1 MEAVYDTLILSDVHL
16 GAEVSRARAATS
28 MLKENSFRRLI
39 LLGDIFADLNF
50 GRLKKEHWK
59 FLGAIRKLS
68 NPKRGVEVVWVE
80 GNHDLGLTNVM
91 SHLVGVRVFQEYA
104 WNYAGLR
111 HLAIHGHQFDG
122 FAVNSVP
129 LSNFGT
135 WFYLLLQ
142 KLDIKGKPLVRLIDR
157 LNTRWLRM
165 SAKVAAGAIA
175 YARHHHID
183 RIFCGHTHDAM
194 HKEREGIHY
203 YNSGGWI
210 DSRLTYITI
219 GEEGVRIHD
228 YTEGAQ
234 EATETAEDESGL
246 AGFDDFDSQEDI
258 QYDSSETVPAGARR

>member
-1 MEAVYDTLILSDVHL
+1 MEAAVYDTLILSDVHL
-16 GAEVSRARAATS
+16 GAEVSRARAATR
-28 MLKENSFRRLI
+28 MLKEGSFRRLI

-68 NPKRGVEVVWVE
+68 NPKRKVEVVWVE

-91 SHLVGVRVFQEYA
+91 SHLVGVRVFQEYE
-104 WNYAGLR
+104 WTYAGLR
-111 HLAIHGHQFDG
+111 HIAIHGHQFDG
-122 FAVNSVP
+122 FAVNSVS
-129 LSNFGT
+129 LSHFGT

-142 KLDIKGKPLVRLIDR
+142 KLDLRGNPLSRMIDR

-165 SAKVAAGAIA
+165 SAKVAAGALS
-175 YARHHHID
+175 YARQHKVD

-194 HKEREGIHY
+194 HVRQDEIEY

-219 GEEGVRIHD
+219 GIDGVRIHE
-228 YTEGAQ
+228 YIEPVEEHA
-234 EATETAEDESGL
+234 DENQS
-246 AGFDDFDSQEDI
+246 
-258 QYDSSETVPAGARR
+258 DSSEAEITDDLELFDVADHDTEYEEVGL